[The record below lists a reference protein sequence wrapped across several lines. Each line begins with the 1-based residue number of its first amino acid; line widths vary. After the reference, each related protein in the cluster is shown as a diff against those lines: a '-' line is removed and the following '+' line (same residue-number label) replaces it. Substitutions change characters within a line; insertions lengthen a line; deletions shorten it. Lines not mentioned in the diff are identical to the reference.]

1 MKWPRGKTALQKPS
15 NGRMQDLPSAERKS
29 RDQDMK
35 LSIITIKINQ
45 RFIMEHPATIRD
57 ILYGICNTRD
67 ANLPLF
73 QRELKA
79 YLLRRG
85 VMYQREPHD
94 PPAKPP

>member
-1 MKWPRGKTALQKPS
+1 
-15 NGRMQDLPSAERKS
+15 
-29 RDQDMK
+29 MK

-79 YLLRRG
+79 YILRRG
-85 VMYQREPHD
+85 IMYQREPHD
-94 PPAKPP
+94 APQKPP